1 MQLYLCEKPSQAK
14 DIARVLGVSQRG
26 QGCITGGDITVT
38 WAIGH
43 LLETATPE
51 TYGEQ
56 FGRPWR
62 TEVLPIIP
70 DRWLMTV
77 KKDTAD
83 QFNVIKKLLKQAREV
98 VIATDADREGE
109 VIARE
114 LMEFCNYNGA
124 VRRLWL
130 SALDEASIKKA
141 LNNMLSGDKTE
152 KLYQAGVGRSRADWL
167 IGMNLTRLYT
177 LKASEAG
184 LSEVF
189 SVGRVQ
195 TPTLAIVVNRDLAI
209 AGFVPK
215 PWWQV
220 RAQLEKDGI
229 RFEAEWVAA
238 EQHCDEDKRCVN
250 QQIAQ
255 AVQQLCQKAGAGSVI
270 SAEKKREK
278 TPAPLCFDL
287 SKLQEVCNL
296 KWGFGANEVLSIAQ
310 SLYETHKATTYPRTD
325 CGYLPLSMREEAKS
339 VLQAIQQ
346 SDPGIASEIA
356 RLDITFNSRIWND
369 KKITAHHAIIPTP
382 QPFDIARLS
391 EKELKV
397 YSLIRLHYLAQFMPL
412 QESDVTNAT
421 FNIGNQ
427 LFRTRGRVMVIP
439 GWKEL
444 FGGQTD
450 EVDEDSDE
458 SGAQLPVLEQGSVC
472 QVSGAMV
479 KDNMTKAPQHH
490 TEGTLIAAMKNA
502 ASLVTDPQLKKVLR
516 DNAGLGTEATR
527 SGVLETLFKR
537 HYLEKKGKFIHATQM
552 ARELIAALP
561 ETLTSPGMT
570 ALWEQALDDIAQ
582 GKSGLSEFMQKQ
594 SHWTRHLIEKGKST
608 AFKVT
613 VPVGPACPE
622 CGKPTRQR
630 TGKNGKFW
638 SCTQYPDCKGIVGES
653 NRKNRRKAAGKTR
666 KVGMAQ
672 GGTGSAPAVL
682 NLQGGRG

>member
-14 DIARVLGVSQRG
+14 DIARVLGISQRG
-26 QGCITGGDITVT
+26 QGCITGGNITVT

-62 TEVLPIIP
+62 TDVLPIIP
-70 DRWLMTV
+70 DRWQMTV

-114 LMEFCNYNGA
+114 LMEFCNYSGA

-130 SALDEASIKKA
+130 SALDEGSIKKA
-141 LNNMLSGDKTE
+141 LNEMWSGDKTE
-152 KLYQAGVGRSRADWL
+152 NLYQAGVGRSRADWL

-177 LKASEAG
+177 VKASEAG

-195 TPTLAIVVNRDLAI
+195 TPTLAIVVNRDMAI
-209 AGFVPK
+209 ASFVPQ

-220 RAQLEKDGI
+220 KALLEKDGI

-238 EQHCDEDKRCVN
+238 EQYCDDEKRCVN
-250 QQIAQ
+250 RQIAM
-255 AVQQLCQKAGAGSVI
+255 AVQQLCQKSGTGSVI
-270 SAEKKREK
+270 SADKKREK

-287 SKLQEVCNL
+287 GSLQIACDR

-325 CGYLPLSMREEAKS
+325 CGYLPLSMREEAKK
-339 VLQAIQQ
+339 VLQAVQQ
-346 SDPGIASEIA
+346 SDPGIASKVA
-356 RLDITFNSRIWND
+356 RLDTVFNSRIWND
-369 KKITAHHAIIPTP
+369 KKITAHHAIIPTG
-382 QPFDIARLS
+382 QPFDIARLND
-391 EKELKV
+391 KELKV

-427 LFRTRGRVMVIP
+427 LFRTRGRVIVNP

-444 FGGQTD
+444 FGNHTD
-450 EVDEDSDE
+450 EEEDEGSE
-458 SGAQLPVLEQGSVC
+458 SGSLLPVLEQGSIC
-472 QVSGAMV
+472 KVSGSVV
-479 KDNMTKAPQHH
+479 KDNITKAPAHH

-502 ASLVTDPQLKKVLR
+502 ASMVTDPQLKKVLR

-537 HYLEKKGKFIHATQM
+537 HYLEKQGKFIHATQM

-582 GKSGLSEFMQKQ
+582 GKSGLSDFMQKQ
-594 SHWTRHLIEKGKST
+594 GQWTRHLIEKGQST

-622 CGKPTRQR
+622 CGKATRQR

-638 SCTQYPDCKGIVGES
+638 SCIQYPECKGVVSEN
-653 NRKNRRKAAGKTR
+653 NRKTRRKTTGKARSAGK
-666 KVGMAQ
+666 VHI
-672 GGTGSAPAVL
+672 
-682 NLQGGRG
+682 

>member
-14 DIARVLGVSQRG
+14 DIARVLGISQRG
-26 QGCITGGDITVT
+26 QGCITGGNITVT

-43 LLETATPE
+43 LLETAAPE

-62 TEVLPIIP
+62 TDVLPIIP
-70 DRWLMTV
+70 DRWQMTV

-114 LMEFCNYNGA
+114 LMEFCNYSGA

-130 SALDEASIKKA
+130 SALDEGSIKKA
-141 LNNMLSGDKTE
+141 LNDMWSGDKTE
-152 KLYQAGVGRSRADWL
+152 NLYQAGVGRSRADWL

-177 LKASEAG
+177 LKASKAG
-184 LSEVF
+184 LLEVF

-209 AGFVPK
+209 ASFVPQ

-220 RAQLEKDGI
+220 KALLEKDGI

-238 EQHCDEDKRCVN
+238 DQYCDDDKRCVN
-250 QQIAQ
+250 QQIAM
-255 AVQQLCQKAGAGSVI
+255 AVQQLCQKSGTGSVI
-270 SAEKKREK
+270 AADKKREK

-287 SKLQEVCNL
+287 GSLQIACDR

-325 CGYLPLSMREEAKS
+325 CGYLPLSMREEAKK
-339 VLQAIQQ
+339 VIQAIQQ
-346 SDPGIASEIA
+346 SDPGIASRVA
-356 RLDITFNSRIWND
+356 HLDTAFNSRIWND
-369 KKITAHHAIIPTP
+369 KKITAHHAIIPTG
-382 QPFDIARLS
+382 QPFDIARLND
-391 EKELKV
+391 KELKV

-427 LFRTRGRVMVIP
+427 LFRSRGRVIVNP

-444 FGGQTD
+444 FSKHTD
-450 EVDEDSDE
+450 EEEDEGSE
-458 SGAQLPVLEQGSVC
+458 SGSLLPVLEQGSIC
-472 QVSGAMV
+472 QVAGSVV
-479 KDNMTKAPQHH
+479 KDNVTKAPAHH

-537 HYLEKKGKFIHATQM
+537 HYLEKQGKFIHATQM

-570 ALWEQALDDIAQ
+570 ALWEQALDDIAH
-582 GKSGLSEFMQKQ
+582 GKSGLSDFMQKQ
-594 SHWTRHLIEKGKST
+594 SQWTRHLIEKGQST
-608 AFKVT
+608 VFKVT

-622 CGKPTRQR
+622 CGKATRQR
-630 TGKNGKFW
+630 MGKKGKFW
-638 SCTQYPDCKGIVGES
+638 SCMQYPECKGIVSEN
-653 NRKNRRKAAGKTR
+653 NRKTRRKTLGKARSTGKVQAGT
-666 KVGMAQ
+666 
-672 GGTGSAPAVL
+672 
-682 NLQGGRG
+682 